1 MKKIHLNRIMTFTH
15 PHWCDE
21 ECVGGARIKQ
31 EVDPDKHR
39 LSYCVCDKVNKCQ
52 VIFCINR

>member
-1 MKKIHLNRIMTFTH
+1 MTFTH

-21 ECVGGARIKQ
+21 ESVGGARIKQ

-39 LSYCVCDKVNKCQ
+39 LSYCVCDKVKKCQ